1 MLQVIHLA
9 QVINNI
15 HSNMRRSNIQLF
27 RMEVVY
33 IQDFSNGEKSYL
45 GITVLPE
52 VPGYGVN

>member
-1 MLQVIHLA
+1 
-9 QVINNI
+9 
-15 HSNMRRSNIQLF
+15 MRRSNIQLF